1 MNISETLQ
9 ELARAKVDFVL
20 VGGVAVTLHGVVRGT
35 MDLDIVLAMT
45 DENLDRFI
53 EVAKK
58 LQMTPRIPV
67 PLDTLK
73 DAEMIDR
80 FHKEKRMLAF
90 SLWPADPAG
99 TVIDVLVRPEA
110 TYEVL
115 ESQAVKKSFLGVDVK
130 IASIEHLLL
139 MKSAANRPIDR
150 FDIEALESLRT
161 AQKDTP

>member
-9 ELARAKVDFVL
+9 ELARAQVEFVL

-35 MDLDIVLAMT
+35 MDLDIVLAMN

-73 DAEMIDR
+73 NPEMIER

-110 TYEVL
+110 SYDVL
-115 ESQAVKKSFLGVDVK
+115 AQKAVSKQFLGTTVK
-130 IASIEHLLL
+130 VASIEHLLL
-139 MKSAANRPIDR
+139 MKNAANRDIDK
-150 FDIEALESLRT
+150 FDIQALQALQLSKKETS
-161 AQKDTP
+161 

>member
-9 ELARAKVDFVL
+9 ELARAQVDFVL

-35 MDLDIVLAMT
+35 MDLDIVLAMN
-45 DENLDRFI
+45 DANLDRFI
-53 EVAKK
+53 EVAKS

-73 DAEMIDR
+73 NAEMIER

-110 TYEVL
+110 SFEVL
-115 ESQAVKKSFLGVDVK
+115 AQKAVKKQFLGTEVK
-130 IASIEHLLL
+130 VASIEHLLL
-139 MKSAANRPIDR
+139 MKNAANRDIDR
-150 FDIEALESLRT
+150 FDIQALEAL
-161 AQKDTP
+161 QKSKKASS

>member
-9 ELARAKVDFVL
+9 ELARAQIEFVL

-45 DENLDRFI
+45 DENLDRFV

-73 DAEMIDR
+73 NAEMIDR

-110 TYEVL
+110 TFEVL
-115 ESQAVKKSFLGVDVK
+115 HAKAVTKEFLGVSVK

-139 MKSAANRPIDR
+139 MKHAANRDIDR
-150 FDIEALESLRT
+150 FDIQALTSLQ
-161 AQKDTP
+161 ASQGVPS